1 MRILKRGLACFA
13 VVLLALAAA
22 SCSRDEVTG
31 VPGVSAERA
40 ATTTA
45 LANLILFATEEFG
58 VPPQLSVVSPN
69 GSGRR
74 RLTTDGQEYGMPA
87 ISPDGQR
94 IAFTRFTPEVNGFT
108 IFVMNADGTGQTPV
122 IHRSPYFDGE
132 PVWSPDGNQLAF
144 SSWKDGP
151 FGPYPRIF
159 VVNIDGTGLRQL
171 SPDVDD
177 NFEYAA
183 DFGVSWSPDGTR
195 IVFTRNGTLQVINVD
210 GSGFT
215 ALPNEDGAQTPWWSP
230 DGTRIAYAS
239 GNPFGDIRIRN
250 ADGSN
255 MVVVTTNPAQEFS
268 PRWSPDGRQL
278 VFVRVGD
285 DFITQLYT
293 INVDGSGESRL
304 STGSGFSEY
313 SPDWGPAEARN
324 GLRPLA
330 VDVTPGTAT
339 LDIGDSRALTAIVR
353 LHNGGVLNHAS
364 VRWESSNPAVATVTS
379 TGLVTGVG
387 RGAAEIRA
395 AFGNDTGRAQITIV
409 ELTLRNRIVFATTE
423 SGNFDLGVVRPDG
436 SDRRILATSANGS
449 RVFLDPDVAPD
460 GRHIAYRDVD
470 NHVYVMNADGTG
482 RRRLVFGP
490 EFESLP
496 AWSPDGTQIAFSGVI
511 SPSSGSG
518 RIFVV
523 NVDGTGLRQ
532 VSPDDP
538 SNYGGDGWPSWAP
551 SGNRLAFTRNGELF
565 TINSDGTGM
574 THIPT
579 PYGAQAMDWSPNGS
593 WIAYQSLSFVGLAGE
608 LYLTTPDGS
617 TSIQLTHSPEF
628 EASPSWSPDSRRIVF
643 ARWAND
649 VGRLFVIDVDGTGER
664 LLTVPSS
671 EHGPFVY
678 DDDPSWSPVP

>member
-13 VVLLALAAA
+13 FVLLAFAAA
-22 SCSRDEVTG
+22 SCARDEVTG

-45 LANLILFATEEFG
+45 LTNLILFATEEFG
-58 VPPQLSVVSPN
+58 VPPQLSVVSPD

-74 RLTTDGQEYGMPA
+74 RLTTDGQEYGLPA

-255 MVVVTTNPAQEFS
+255 MVVVTTHPAQEFS

-304 STGSGFSEY
+304 SLGGFSEY
-313 SPDWGPAEARN
+313 SPDWGPAEPRP
-324 GLRPLA
+324 GVRPLE

-339 LDIGDSRALTAIVR
+339 LDIGDSRALTAIVH
-353 LHNGGVLNHAS
+353 LQNGGVLNHAS
-364 VRWESSNPAVATVTS
+364 VHWESSNPAVATVSS

-387 RGAAEIRA
+387 RGAAQIRA
-395 AFGNDTGRAQITIV
+395 AFGNDTGRAQITV
-409 ELTLRNRIVFATTE
+409 AELTLRNRIVFATTE
-423 SGNFDLGVVRPDG
+423 NGTFDLGVVRPDG
-436 SDRRILATSANGS
+436 SDRRILVTSANGS
-449 RVFLDPDVAPD
+449 RVFLDPDVSPD
-460 GRHIAYRDVD
+460 GRRIAFRDVD
-470 NHVYVMNADGTG
+470 SDIYVMNADGTG
-482 RRRLVFGP
+482 ITRLVSRPQFDG
-490 EFESLP
+490 LP
-496 AWSPDGTQIAFSGVI
+496 DWSPNGTRLAFSGGTP
-511 SPSSGSG
+511 SPNGEPG
-518 RIFVV
+518 RIFVI
-523 NVDGTGLRQ
+523 NADGTGLRQ
-532 VSPDDP
+532 VTPDPDDP
-538 SNYGGDGWPSWAP
+538 NNFVGDGWPSWAP
-551 SGNRLAFTRNGELF
+551 DGNRLTFTRNGDLYI
-565 TINSDGTGM
+565 INVDGTGM
-574 THIPT
+574 TLVPT
-579 PYGAQAMDWSPNGS
+579 PHGAMAPTWSPDGR
-593 WIAYQSLSFVGLAGE
+593 WIAYHSLGFAGE
-608 LYLTTPDGS
+608 LYITSPDGS
-617 TSIQLTHSPEF
+617 ISVQLTNSPEA
-628 EASPSWSPDSRRIVF
+628 ETSPSWSPDSRRMVF
-643 ARWAND
+643 GRWAND
-649 VGRLFVIDVDGTGER
+649 VGRLYVINVDGTGET
-664 LLTVPSS
+664 LLTVPSTV
-671 EHGPFVY
+671 HGPFVY